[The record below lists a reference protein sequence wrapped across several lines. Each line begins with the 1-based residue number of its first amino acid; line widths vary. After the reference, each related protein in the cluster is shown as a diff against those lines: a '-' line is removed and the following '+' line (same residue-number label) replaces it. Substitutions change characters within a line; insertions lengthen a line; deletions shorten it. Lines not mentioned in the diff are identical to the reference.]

1 MTIHEQLL
9 EKWQQCREKRYPV
22 LFIITAPLDTLF
34 PPDLVK
40 NFADASKAKTINFKN
55 RYQNRLE
62 EFFTWQTV
70 RDEIYGEAKK
80 MPVIITE
87 LEPLYAKWPQE
98 ERLSF
103 VKNLLR
109 SEPAHGIVIIINCQE
124 DLSELNKIEENS
136 RGLIWAPSK

>member
-34 PPDLVK
+34 PPELVK
-40 NFADASKAKTINFKN
+40 NFADAS
-55 RYQNRLE
+55 
-62 EFFTWQTV
+62 
-70 RDEIYGEAKK
+70 EAKEV
-80 MPVIITE
+80 PVIITE
-87 LEPLYAKWPQE
+87 LEPLYAKWPSE

-109 SEPAHGIVIIINCQE
+109 SEPAH
-124 DLSELNKIEENS
+124 
-136 RGLIWAPSK
+136 

>member
-1 MTIHEQLL
+1 MSIHEQLL

-34 PPDLVK
+34 PLDLVK
-40 NFADASKAKTINFKN
+40 SFADASEAKVIDFKN
-55 RYQNRLE
+55 RYQNRLD
-62 EFFTWQTV
+62 EFLTWQTV
-70 RDEIYGEAKK
+70 RDEIYGEAKEA
-80 MPVIITE
+80 PVIVTE
-87 LEPLYAKWPQE
+87 LEPFYAKWPPE

-103 VKNLLR
+103 MKNLIR

-124 DLSELNKIEENS
+124 DLSELNKIEKNS